1 MSTTALHPV
10 IRWAQ
15 RKDKIFIT
23 LDLRDIE
30 QEKV

>member
-1 MSTTALHPV
+1 MSTTAVHTI

-23 LDLRDIE
+23 LDLRYIE